1 MIYRGRVWKFGDD
14 INTDLIMPQV
24 AFPLPLDEQVQ
35 YVFRVNRPGWTAE
48 VQEGDMIVGGRN
60 FGTGSSRPGAR
71 LLRRL
76 GITCLLAESIN
87 GLFYRNC
94 VNFALAPIQCPDI
107 SAAFEEG
114 DTAAVDLVAGSV
126 TNTRTGARLQGEP
139 LPDLLRDIIAA
150 GGMLARLE
158 QQGYISAEGE

>member
-1 MIYRGRVWKFGDD
+1 MIYRGRVWTFGDD

-24 AFPLPLDEQVQ
+24 AFPLPVEEQVQ
-35 YVFRVNRPGWTAE
+35 YVFRVNRPGWVE
-48 VQEGDMIVGGRN
+48 QVQEGDMIVGGRN

-71 LLRRL
+71 LLRHL

-94 VNFALAPIQCPDI
+94 VNFALAPLQCPGVA
-107 SAAFEEG
+107 AAFEEG
-114 DTAAVDLVAGSV
+114 DTAEVDLVTGTV
-126 TNTRTGARLQGEP
+126 TNSRTGAVLQAEP
-139 LPDLLRDIIAA
+139 LPELLREIITA

-158 QQGYISAEGE
+158 QQGYFG